1 MVLLAVADAASDV
14 AGHVGG
20 PDAAGL
26 TRGSL
31 EAAGYAL
38 EAATGERSGWTL
50 TCDRITYLIVCST
63 PAFKGLLRM

>member
-1 MVLLAVADAASDV
+1 MVLLAVADAAAGV

-20 PDAAGL
+20 PDASGL

-38 EAATGERSGWTL
+38 EAATGEQW
-50 TCDRITYLIVCST
+50 
-63 PAFKGLLRM
+63 A